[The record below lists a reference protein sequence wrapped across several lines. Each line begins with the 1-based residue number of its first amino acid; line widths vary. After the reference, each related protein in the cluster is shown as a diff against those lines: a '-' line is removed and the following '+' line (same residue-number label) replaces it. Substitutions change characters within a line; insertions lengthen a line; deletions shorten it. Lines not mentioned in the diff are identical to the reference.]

1 MLKRYCDICKV
12 ELDKDEEVKEVKLPN
27 KNLKVCISCLKAL
40 EQHIETT
47 SNNFQIKTTKYKK
60 GYNNKRKGE
69 TDQHTYLLDFFQ
81 LIGRN

>member
-40 EQHIETT
+40 EQNIETT
-47 SNNFQIKTTKYKK
+47 SNNFQIKTTRYEK
-60 GYNNKRKGE
+60 GYNNKWE
-69 TDQHTYLLDFFQ
+69 E
-81 LIGRN
+81 IC